1 MKYLTIAATALALSA
16 GAASAATF
24 NFDEA
29 DAPGG
34 DFSDS
39 QSIANTSVGTAMA
52 GFSSVIGS
60 LSGECLSDPAFGT
73 DCNFQSTPGT
83 DEQDSLQFTIAS
95 GFELVG
101 IDVGTE
107 GFGPAGMGVAFS
119 VGEYVAGTGPAS
131 FIEQILVPI
140 NNSGSFAI
148 STPLDAGTYAFSA
161 FGGSSTDVGSYEA
174 FWNAD
179 FEVVATGGLAPV
191 PLPAGFPLL
200 VAGLIGLG
208 TLARRKKST

>member
-34 DFSDS
+34 DFADG
-39 QSIANTSVGTAMA
+39 QSITNTSVGTAMA
-52 GFSSVIGS
+52 GFSSVNGG
-60 LSGECLSDPAFGT
+60 LTGECSGSFFF
-73 DCNFQSTPGT
+73 DCNSNFAN
-83 DEQDSLQFTIAS
+83 DEQDSFQFTIAS

-107 GFGPAGMGVAFS
+107 GFCPTGMGVAFS
-119 VGEYVAGTGPAS
+119 IGEYVGGVNPATS
-131 FIEQILVPI
+131 IEQIFVPI
-140 NNSGSFAI
+140 NTSGSFAI

-161 FGGSSTDVGSYEA
+161 FGGSSGAAGNYEA
-174 FWNAD
+174 FWNAN
-179 FEVVATGGLAPV
+179 FEVVATGVAPV

-200 VAGLIGLG
+200 AAGLIGLG
-208 TLARRKKST
+208 ALARRKKAV